1 MSETFPG
8 VSPWPKRRERADE
21 SEAPAPVGHNQ
32 PPVEERIPAEFR
44 EALLT
49 ERADFMVLLD
59 NLLGVGDPNSED
71 YKPGAVQRAKCTDA
85 ETLGKCGELVKK
97 LRAADQLVTRIHTE
111 VKAPYLLASQLCDA
125 EKRAFA
131 GRISAGKVAVEDLQN
146 TYLRGEQQKAR
157 EAELERQAEIAKQ
170 NAERRRLEELARENN
185 IDPAVIPVAAPP
197 PPPPVRAEPVRSDG
211 GATVSAQK
219 EWKSE
224 VEDWLKAFKHVK
236 TDANVRDAIAKAIQR
251 EVKATKGAKA
261 IPGVRIYEDVKA
273 SNR

>member
-8 VSPWPKRRERADE
+8 VSPWPKRREREPEA
-21 SEAPAPVGHNQ
+21 EAPAPVGHNQ
-32 PPVEERIPAEFR
+32 PPIEERIPVEFR

-59 NLLGVGDPNSED
+59 NLLGVGDPNSESF
-71 YKPGAVQRAKCTDA
+71 KPGAVQRAKCTDT

-97 LRAADQLVTRIHTE
+97 LRAAEQLVDAIHRE
-111 VKAPYLLASQLCDA
+111 LKAPYLQGGKLVDA
-125 EKRAFA
+125 EKNSLV
-131 GRISAGKVAVEDLQN
+131 GRIGVGRYAVEELQN
-146 TYLRGEQQKAR
+146 TYLRGEQKKAR

-236 TDANVRDAIAKAIQR
+236 ADANVRDAIAKAIQR